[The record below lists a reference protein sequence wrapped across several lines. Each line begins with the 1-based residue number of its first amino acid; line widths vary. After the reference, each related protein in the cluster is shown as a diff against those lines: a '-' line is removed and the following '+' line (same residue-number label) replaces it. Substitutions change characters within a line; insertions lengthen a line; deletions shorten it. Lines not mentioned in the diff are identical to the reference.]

1 MKELHRAMCSFKQEV
16 DLPTGHE
23 IEVAHCISGIQLQ
36 FYVRWCTCMQL
47 ANNIPQLGL
56 SFPVACA
63 SLSGQ
68 QKQAPACRV
77 LGNTVALDC
86 AFPSPNTSLCWQQGK
101 CQSLL
106 QWNALTAAGSN
117 VGSLAFWAFSSYK
130 VKSYR
135 YDPATKFKDSCY
147 QNAGFG
153 WSRWNAQQRWN
164 IISLVLLFAH
174 LFEILVSS
182 QLVALLLKTAV

>member
-1 MKELHRAMCSFKQEV
+1 MKLRWHIAFLASSCSSMW
-16 DLPTGHE
+16 D
-23 IEVAHCISGIQLQ
+23 
-36 FYVRWCTCMQL
+36 WCTCMQL

-164 IISLVLLFAH
+164 IYLPCTSLCSPLWDSD
-174 LFEILVSS
+174 IIPVSS
-182 QLVALLLKTAV
+182 PAS